1 MKLFNT
7 IKASVKDAITK
18 ANVDRVIWV
27 PLTKLSFDKEFKE
40 LFSQEED
47 KVQRIAENMKQNGF
61 GRSQPIIVNEE
72 YKILDGNSRF
82 MASQQAGLQEVPVI
96 MKKFESK
103 DEALVYEL
111 HLQLDRR
118 NLSDSEIY
126 TAYQKLA
133 ALKNAAGEKAKTDVE
148 IAEELKISPRQISK
162 MKEVEKKASE
172 KTLEEFKNGEISLNK
187 AYNQM
192 KEETN
197 PASGTKIVESSLVEE
212 STIEVDEKEI
222 EAAASAVM
230 TVDKVI
236 VKSKNGEKRFVKNR
250 NGALDSVSEKTKA
263 AAATITNE
271 AETAEQFANRC
282 RQLEQE
288 GFRTAILFVQKE
300 LASGKTMDDVLK
312 NEKFKHLYFEN
323 AEFGSAEESVFE
335 EILKETELFKTAKET
350 A

>member
-1 MKLFNT
+1 MKFFNN

-18 ANVDRVIWV
+18 SNVDRVMMV

-61 GRSQPIIVNEE
+61 DRSQPIIVNEE
-72 YKILDGNSRF
+72 FKILDGNSRF
-82 MASQQAGLQEVPVI
+82 MASQKAGLKEVPVI

-103 DEALVYEL
+103 DDALIYEL

-118 NLSDSEIY
+118 NLSDSEIFN
-126 TAYQKLA
+126 AYQKLA
-133 ALKNAAGEKAKTDVE
+133 ALKNLAGEKAKTDVQ

-172 KTLEEFKNGEISLNK
+172 ETLEAFKNGEISLNK

-192 KEETN
+192 KDEMNSVIDELSDE
-197 PASGTKIVESSLVEE
+197 ASVP
-212 STIEVDEKEI
+212 
-222 EAAASAVM
+222 
-230 TVDKVI
+230 
-236 VKSKNGEKRFVKNR
+236 
-250 NGALDSVSEKTKA
+250 EKTKA
-263 AAATITNE
+263 AAAPVTTE
-271 AETAEQFANRC
+271 GESAEQFANRC

-288 GFRTAILFVQKE
+288 GFRTAILYVQKE
-300 LASGKTMDDVLK
+300 LTSGKTMDEVLK
-312 NEKFKHLYFEN
+312 DEKLKHLYFEN
-323 AEFGSAEESVFE
+323 AEFGSAEESVLE

>member
-7 IKASVKDAITK
+7 IKASVKDDITK
-18 ANVDRVIWV
+18 ANVDRVIWI

-61 GRSQPIIVNEE
+61 DRSQPIIVNEE
-72 YKILDGNSRF
+72 FKILDGNSRF
-82 MASQQAGLQEVPVI
+82 MASQLAGLKEVPVI

-197 PASGTKIVESSLVEE
+197 SASETKIVETSTVEE
-212 STIEVDEKEI
+212 STIEEMK
-222 EAAASAVM
+222 
-230 TVDKVI
+230 K
-236 VKSKNGEKRFVKNR
+236 KSK
-250 NGALDSVSEKTKA
+250 L
-263 AAATITNE
+263 
-271 AETAEQFANRC
+271 
-282 RQLEQE
+282 L
-288 GFRTAILFVQKE
+288 LP
-300 LASGKTMDDVLK
+300 LL
-312 NEKFKHLYFEN
+312 
-323 AEFGSAEESVFE
+323 
-335 EILKETELFKTAKET
+335 
-350 A
+350 